1 MRRALLVLAAVAP
14 LSFGQST
21 TYTASY
27 GGLPVFIPPSN
38 NNAYAAIRVLMPK
51 SLIIQS
57 VTVTMNVTYPNVSDL
72 NVFVYSPQATRTKLL
87 EHNCGGNPPPGGPL
101 ANIDTTFDD
110 TAQTMFSS
118 FCPATPGQAPFKG
131 NEPLGNSQ
139 GQNSLG
145 YWLLAVQ
152 NNVSQNTGW
161 VNSVSF
167 TITGTVGGPA
177 AIVPQTIVSSS
188 SFKSGSVS
196 PGELIS
202 VYGANLGPATPVS
215 ATGSGNLPTALGGTT
230 VSFDGVAVPLFYVS
244 SSEVSVET
252 PVTLNPGS
260 NTSIQVTSTFGQSQA
275 VTLPVVPARPGIY
288 TIESGGAGQ
297 ARAINQDGTTN
308 GNGTVTANGS
318 DVPAPAGTVIQL
330 FASGLGAL
338 DPQVA
343 TGAPAPSDPL
353 SKATLPIT
361 ATVAGL
367 AADVQYAGAAPT
379 LVGLYQVNVAI
390 PANCPNGQV
399 GVTLNA
405 GGNVSQD
412 GVVITVGVAAS
423 PTKSNNRK

>member
-1 MRRALLVLAAVAP
+1 MKRALLILAAAAP
-14 LSFGQST
+14 LAFAQST
-21 TYTASY
+21 TFTASY
-27 GGLPVFIPPSN
+27 GGLPIPIPPSN
-38 NNAYAAIRVLMPK
+38 NNAYAAVRILMPK

-57 VTVTMNVTYPNVSDL
+57 VTVTMDVTYPNVSDL
-72 NVFVYSPQATRTKLL
+72 NVFLYSPQATRTKLL

-110 TAQTMFSS
+110 TATTMFSNY
-118 FCPATPGQAPFKG
+118 CPATPGQAPFQG
-131 NEPLGNSQ
+131 NEPLGNSK

-152 NNVSQNTGW
+152 NNVSQNSGF
-161 VNSVSF
+161 VNSASI
-167 TITGTVGGPA
+167 TITGTVGGPP

-215 ATGSGNLPTALGGTT
+215 ATGTGNLPTSLGGTT
-230 VSFDGVAVPLFYVS
+230 VTFDGTPVPLIYVS
-244 SSEVSVET
+244 SSEVSIET
-252 PVTLNPGS
+252 PVTLISGQS
-260 NTSIQVTSTFGQSQA
+260 TSIQVSSTFGQSNS
-275 VTLPVVPARPGIY
+275 VTLPIVPARPGIF
-288 TIESGGAGQ
+288 TVESGGAGQ

-308 GNGTVTANGS
+308 GDGTVTAAGS

-343 TGAPAPSDPL
+343 TGAPAPATPL
-353 SKATLPIT
+353 SQATLPIT

-367 AADVQYAGAAPT
+367 PADVQYAGAAPG
-379 LVGLYQVNVAI
+379 LVGLYQVNVLI
-390 PANCPNGQV
+390 PANVSPGPA
-399 GVTLNA
+399 GLTLNA

-412 GVVITVGVAAS
+412 GVYITVGA
-423 PTKSNNRK
+423 K